1 MEVAPIDDIDAN
13 VTAQEVQP
21 KKKGSKGMPKG
32 VIEVL
37 SRKKDEPPSYQ
48 ARLNVVPEGMPPGT
62 KKKPRGLGTFKTKE
76 EAAAKVAAA
85 EAQLAAGICP
95 WTEEARKNKHKRGE
109 VHSRSSEPCSLG
121 TCTLLSVDGP
131 VCAPTCLQAPPHER
145 QTARRW
151 GVYTTDKSHTKGF
164 PERCRQED
172 RLTSESMPSR
182 VEDIRNDP
190 MRAWFEMD
198 GELSPEP
205 LGA

>member
-37 SRKKDEPPSYQ
+37 SRRKDEPPSYQ

-95 WTEEARKNKHKRGE
+95 WAEEARKNKHKRGE
-109 VHSRSSEPCSLG
+109 VRSRL
-121 TCTLLSVDGP
+121 
-131 VCAPTCLQAPPHER
+131 
-145 QTARRW
+145 W
-151 GVYTTDKSHTKGF
+151 
-164 PERCRQED
+164 
-172 RLTSESMPSR
+172 
-182 VEDIRNDP
+182 
-190 MRAWFEMD
+190 RA
-198 GELSPEP
+198 
-205 LGA
+205 